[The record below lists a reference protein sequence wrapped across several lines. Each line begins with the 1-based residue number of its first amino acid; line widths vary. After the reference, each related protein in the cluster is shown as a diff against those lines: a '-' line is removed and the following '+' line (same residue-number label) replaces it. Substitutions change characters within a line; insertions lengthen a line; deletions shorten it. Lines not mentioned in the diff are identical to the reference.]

1 MDSAEL
7 AIVQQRLLLSE
18 QQTVDQIALLD
29 ERVREGQTPDE
40 VAFSSDATLADEAP
54 LAVEREKD
62 LTLRRSLQSRLL
74 EVRRALRKIEQGRY
88 GRCESCG
95 QEINPQRLRAQP
107 QAALCITCQ
116 TKAERGR

>member
-1 MDSAEL
+1 MERAEL
-7 AIVQQRLLLSE
+7 ATAQQRLQLTE

-29 ERVREGQTPDE
+29 ERAREAQTPDE

-54 LAVEREKD
+54 LAVEREKEV
-62 LTLRRSLQSRLL
+62 TLRRSLQARLAD
-74 EVRRALRKIEQGRY
+74 VRRALRKIEQGTY

-95 QEINPQRLRAQP
+95 EQINPQRLRAQP
-107 QAALCITCQ
+107 QAAFCISCQ

>member
-116 TKAERGR
+116 TKLERSR